1 MLHHSITSYKIHTI
15 RLYVLNV
22 LNMHVN
28 FHANRMLFTIL
39 SINSFFMHYFKLQ
52 KLEFKQLIDNM
63 IINFNHREILQA
75 W

>member
-1 MLHHSITSYKIHTI
+1 MLHHSITSYKIHTV
-15 RLYVLNV
+15 RLYVLYV

-52 KLEFKQLIDNM
+52 KLEFKQLIDN
-63 IINFNHREILQA
+63 ITIVIRSP
-75 W
+75 